1 MNNSIETTNN
11 INVFGGFGGFSANSG
26 SQNDANDA
34 NDTNDVIGVT
44 DVSDARNGNFR
55 KDNLSL
61 GSKVED
67 SLQRYISKIQ
77 SIPMLS
83 AGDELMLANDYINN
97 GNVLSANKLV
107 ESHLKLVLKVAFQY
121 KNYGLPIMDLVSEG
135 TLGLMMAVKKFNP
148 NMGNRL
154 ATYAMWWIK
163 ANIQSFIL
171 QSWSLVKIGTT
182 NAKRKLFFSLNKIKS
197 KLGLASSSLSEDEI
211 AQLQS
216 ETGASAKEIKEVEI
230 RMFGKDGSID
240 QPITKGNDSGTVAD
254 FIASDIESPEEICIS
269 NNSNAIAKQSIADA
283 LNSLSSRERRIV
295 EARVINEK
303 AESLKDLS
311 KEFGISCE
319 RVRQIF
325 VKSLNKLHGKLA
337 QSI

>member
-1 MNNSIETTNN
+1 MNNSIEATNN
-11 INVFGGFGGFSANSG
+11 INVFSNSNQSDLQIG
-26 SQNDANDA
+26 NERND
-34 NDTNDVIGVT
+34 
-44 DVSDARNGNFR
+44 S
-55 KDNLSL
+55 LSL
-61 GSKVED
+61 GAKIDD
-67 SLQRYISKIQ
+67 SLKRYISKIQ

-83 AGDELMLANDYINN
+83 ASEELMLANDYINN

-197 KLGLASSSLSEDEI
+197 KLGLASSSLSDEDI
-211 AQLQS
+211 ANLQS
-216 ETGASAKEIKEVEI
+216 QTGATAKEIKEVEI
-230 RMFGKDGSID
+230 RMFSKDGSID
-240 QPITKGNDSGTVAD
+240 QPITNNNDCGTIAD
-254 FIASDIESPEEICIS
+254 FIASDVESPEEICIL
-269 NNSNAIAKQSIADA
+269 NNSNSIAKQSIADA
-283 LNSLSSRERRIV
+283 LSSLSSRERRIV